1 MNIIL
6 GRWRWQLV
14 WSIDRWRP
22 MKRAARAAGRHL
34 SDVRWRSVGFRRRR
48 SLPLHTIHRPAFPAY
63 ERLLQS
69 RDAVSLR
76 AIVDENPMLR
86 FAVDQEIRHRRV
98 RIVGFSQDAATGV
111 PTDVWLRLR
120 GRFSPVLGRCS
131 PARGAG

>member
-6 GRWRWQLV
+6 GRWTWQVV

-22 MKRAARAAGRHL
+22 MKRAAGAAGRHV
-34 SDVRWRSVGFRRRR
+34 SDVRWGSVGFGRRRNSPVR
-48 SLPLHTIHRPAFPAY
+48 LSHRPAYPTY

-69 RDAVSLR
+69 RDVVSLR

-86 FAVDQEIRHRRV
+86 FAVDQEIRHGRV
-98 RIVGFSQDAATGV
+98 RIVGFSRDAATGV

-120 GRFSPVLGRCS
+120 GRFSPVLGHCS
-131 PARGAG
+131 PAPGAG